1 MQDILHCIWKVGMRA
16 GKVSSDKDP
25 LINNNQAE
33 PPTKSMSG
41 EKKTVVQIAT
51 VVLSYWTIS
60 ISMVFANKYLL
71 GGKHSESDISLFVAW
86 FQCLVTVFSVIIGTY
101 TSRICRGSDAKIP
114 LVSQKVLLSKNML
127 ILSALFVGMLT
138 FNNLCLKHVGVA
150 FFQVARSLTLIFT
163 VIFSALIL
171 GKPQSKQTIGCCLI
185 VVSGFC
191 LGVNQEGIAGT
202 LSYRGVIYGVT
213 TSLFVSL
220 VGIFTK
226 RALEL
231 VEKDVVKVTFYN
243 NVNSAVMF
251 IPLVIATSQL
261 MVVFQEKSSDITFWI
276 FLILSGMLSFL
287 IGWASNMQ
295 IDYTSPITHHI
306 SNNTKAVLQTVIA
319 VLWYQETKLFL
330 WWCSNLL
337 VITGAFLYAMVK
349 MREQRALASSTA
361 TISAMEAGEN
371 DTKNGVQKA

>member
-1 MQDILHCIWKVGMRA
+1 MASVA

>member
-1 MQDILHCIWKVGMRA
+1 
-16 GKVSSDKDP
+16 
-25 LINNNQAE
+25 
-33 PPTKSMSG
+33 MSG

>member
-1 MQDILHCIWKVGMRA
+1 
-16 GKVSSDKDP
+16 
-25 LINNNQAE
+25 
-33 PPTKSMSG
+33 
-41 EKKTVVQIAT
+41 
-51 VVLSYWTIS
+51 
-60 ISMVFANKYLL
+60 
-71 GGKHSESDISLFVAW
+71 
-86 FQCLVTVFSVIIGTY
+86 
-101 TSRICRGSDAKIP
+101 
-114 LVSQKVLLSKNML
+114 ML

-163 VIFSALIL
+163 VIFSAIIL
-171 GKPQSKQTIGCCLI
+171 GKPQTKQTIGCCMI

-191 LGVNQEGIAGT
+191 LGVNQEGVAGT
-202 LSYRGVIYGVT
+202 LSIRGVIYGAT

-243 NVNSAVMF
+243 NINSTVMF
-251 IPLVIATSQL
+251 IPLVLATSQL
-261 MVVFQEKSSDITFWI
+261 LVVFQEKSNDVTFWI

-337 VITGAFLYAMVK
+337 VITGAFLYALVK
-349 MREQRALASSTA
+349 MREQQVITQQ
-361 TISAMEAGEN
+361 TSAVLVMEAGESG
-371 DTKNGVQKA
+371 TKNGIQKA